1 MRAPVRE
8 GTAEPPDAG
17 GVSSALLRRSR
28 RSPVLA
34 ARLLAPSPR
43 RLGLRLHGYGAF
55 PALLDSRL
63 RGRQTAPS
71 TWAPQLSSPNGLRVP
86 AARRRRAH
94 LPCSPPGGSASR
106 QFGASMCDAAQ
117 WRLSDAAGPAPQ
129 GTPTNERLA
138 GAERVL
144 CPPPHPGRRSKPT
157 WAGPRYGRST
167 GPEARH
173 HFSPRPGGRRRPR
186 EGARHRP

>member
-43 RLGLRLHGYGAF
+43 RLGYGAF

-63 RGRQTAPS
+63 RRRQTAPS